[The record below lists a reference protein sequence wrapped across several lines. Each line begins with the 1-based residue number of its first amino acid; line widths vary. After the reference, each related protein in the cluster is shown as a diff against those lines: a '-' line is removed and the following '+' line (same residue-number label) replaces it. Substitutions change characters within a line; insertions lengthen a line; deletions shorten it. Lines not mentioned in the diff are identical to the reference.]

1 MVLPIIVLA
10 SEGFWALIA
19 LEMLVRGLTDAGDSW
34 HELIGW
40 ALRVPGVAI
49 APLTVVVPWLA
60 VWVLQNGHHRSREQ
74 QMRPP
79 TDLPAAAVSL
89 LKEHEVKGR
98 TLLAIIL
105 EMCQRG
111 TLEITGVREKPC
123 QYGSYELRGEYE
135 YWIKALKE
143 PRFSWERTICDA
155 LPKVEVEASTLC
167 SRLERR
173 KHKIS
178 RQIRSY
184 LRERGLFHPHPMAK
198 ANPAR
203 WIRRLP

>member
-1 MVLPIIVLA
+1 MSDFENVCDAVLKGAFYFCLGFLIVIPCLVLLVLPIIVLA

-19 LEMLVRGLTDAGDSW
+19 LEMLARGLTDAGDSW

-89 LKEHEVKGR
+89 LKEHEVKG
-98 TLLAIIL
+98 
-105 EMCQRG
+105 QRCWRQFWRCARG
-111 TLEITGVREKPC
+111 GRLRSP
-123 QYGSYELRGEYE
+123 GSGRSPASM
-135 YWIKALKE
+135 AL
-143 PRFSWERTICDA
+143 
-155 LPKVEVEASTLC
+155 
-167 SRLERR
+167 
-173 KHKIS
+173 
-178 RQIRSY
+178 
-184 LRERGLFHPHPMAK
+184 M
-198 ANPAR
+198 N
-203 WIRRLP
+203 